1 MREYLLVLSLFSCGV
16 VFAESTGVLSD
27 SDIPSLRDALK
38 KNYTLELCHKDLP
51 DASLQT
57 CQCLGKAMAENLD
70 ASKLKL
76 CQKEGYDECIAA
88 EFTAAKSAL
97 TEKQINDCKAL
108 TKESTAAE
116 KTQEESEN
124 SDTDES

>member
-1 MREYLLVLSLFSCGV
+1 MRKYLLILSLFSCGV
-16 VFAESTGVLSD
+16 IFAESTGVLSD

-38 KNYTLELCHKDLP
+38 KSYTLDLCRKDLP

-76 CQKEGYDECIAA
+76 CQKEGYDECVAG
-88 EFTAAKSAL
+88 EFTASKSAL

-108 TKESTAAE
+108 TKEE
-116 KTQEESEN
+116 PE
-124 SDTDES
+124 TDES